1 MEQQQLDALF
11 ERFSRQFSDLALTL
25 AYGSQLPFGRTPM
38 RALAASWNA
47 LDGEGRAMVAGR
59 LAQMVSSLTP
69 VLADAP
75 EGATEEEMSRAQL
88 FRSQRG
94 LSLRSAAERAM
105 DIVGAFD
112 YGERVRQFGRYANEG
127 YVSLPG
133 LASRHPDESYVLA
146 AAGDDRFRE
155 QTLRFGE
162 GTHLG
167 VNDISGM
174 TIREA
179 LDRVVMPAVERE
191 ASINEMPDGP
201 ERDEFLYQNG
211 YKPLW
216 SLWAKQNM
224 PMLRELRSH
233 LYETVDG
240 RTGDTVRVRR
250 LVDPYA
256 TTRMTPARV
265 LEDIF
270 NNRSADFTE
279 EGLKRYFSDRPAI
292 AADPRFEET
301 DIKEYNVY
309 SLGMGRLSE
318 PDFWRLVPED
328 TDVMVFLRGTAAN
341 KYNPQFA
348 RDRLNETAQQRGI
361 EAVAWPVLAARGD
374 EKDNMKKL
382 MGQSK
387 PHEVAQGGL
396 LYVDYGALSEDEGF
410 QKAVDEQI
418 LKYVR
423 EGKKVCVV
431 GAQSSCY
438 RGTGASRALLL
449 GQYIENNT
457 DFRVAHIDGGPDGHR
472 VRVLSQEQ
480 ACMQALP
487 PRSVIDGG
495 TTKDLKFLNP
505 VGSGQKAAR
514 FTLPLGVEIRRR
526 MAPGQDPAL
535 RMIEG
540 RWNYGRPV
548 EFREMEGTE
557 ARIAG
562 SGYFYDSVN
571 ENIDHANFTVIF
583 AASGKG
589 ADHNVQET
597 MSLTHGRDVR
607 KVFIPETAEE
617 CYDPEIIEKAA
628 RSIGSALTRSLAY
641 QYSRLGADIVDLDNV
656 KLFVTGSS
664 LPRIANRVVETA
676 AMEDEYGETIEGFL
690 MDTPLGPS
698 QDDATY
704 FITEVLRRVTQDRTD
719 NLEID
724 GEKRLFTVGEICN
737 HYDTG
742 ACEAA
747 ITAAQDLGIRPVVI
761 STNGAFTEARGD
773 SIYGQ
778 IVQDPAYFHNR
789 AHRGLRHE
797 VSDAMVIE
805 QIDDLEARRQSATD
819 GMQIGLTD
827 RQMLLLYELG
837 VENGTMLEAMDL
849 AISNEMTL
857 NTADEIVDFL
867 DQCRSNGLDIPVD
880 IDAAAV
886 EAAFDRVVDNEERWR
901 EAGISYITAA
911 SPLYPE
917 SMRNFQ
923 EYTEMR
929 TRPLVETTVDGQ
941 ARISS
946 EEYEYTVRRPA
957 VLWCRGDLSLLQEPS
972 VGILGG
978 NVTDSNA
985 DQSVVREFCASVT
998 SDDLP
1003 VTASLDDDVSRRG
1016 VFDTLANVGG
1026 RVVAV
1031 TGEPFST
1038 SDEDLQQRLQAAG
1051 ERVNVLNEAVAA
1063 ANVVPEATLRAAL
1076 ERVSADGEM
1085 SLMDAEQV
1093 TEVASDARSLFFA
1106 MSQYGAYIREAA
1118 EKYPTDNV
1126 ARAVERLRD
1135 DAQAE
1140 RHLLKSSGL
1149 SETAD
1154 AQNEVVRKGGLVV
1167 TDQQPD
1173 SKEAPR
1179 RSVSQRLVA
1188 GMASVAVV
1196 FDQIHNA
1203 QPMGLMAMTFYTVA
1217 GLTYITTRPIEKIA
1231 SNLRAAAEERRRE
1244 AADLRRQAEESD
1256 RPGVRE
1262 RTLAV
1267 ARRREDSARQADVLA
1282 NRVPAVAMQVSS
1294 DGRNEETMPTL
1305 REAGRLAAE
1314 QARSEHEAAQQRLEE
1329 RVASIGEEGQKRSVY
1344 SRVRERLSSVFGI
1357 DFDTLFNEKKPEGV
1371 AAPAEEAARPQRQMT
1386 IDVLSYRGNR
1396 IFFVPDSQPHIAE
1409 AVRER
1414 FGKDAQIMDP
1424 SLKRKVQEGLDLGR
1438 VEGHDRFS
1446 APEGTML
1453 LRPSCY
1459 SYKVY
1464 FHEGVVYSINNVP
1477 TGIMGLPPKAER
1489 VKSAAAWKLFMD
1501 NMQAFQREW
1510 MRQAGLPLQSGFAQL
1525 RCENADYMV
1534 FAPNRIEVRRG
1545 DELRCFVEYKDG
1557 VIRAGNVKIK
1567 DLSEYHETPTYDI
1580 ISNLPRPGT
1589 PLLPSALDEVA
1600 KDIREALGGAATVA
1614 QKPLYVQGASH
1625 QETWENL
1632 RSNMDAFQ
1640 KLVALRL
1647 ENKNKELVANGKE
1660 PLKARAEIVVS
1671 DNRIEVLGNTEQG
1684 MTPLCF
1690 VEFRDGAIYA
1700 DNTEG
1705 HFALPRFPEKGV
1717 PLTEIDGIAAR
1728 LREMVT
1734 NDPELLARSAYYAG
1748 RPRSEQ
1754 RALEETMADRA
1765 KKEEYEE
1772 KIANG
1777 FLKPRADNM
1786 SIAVEDVAKALY
1798 EGRIPDMSEF
1808 QRRDPVYLYAAA
1820 SRAATQARAA
1830 VRSLDRQIVRQQTRL
1845 DALEAAT
1852 AAKGIDI
1859 AESDAARQEMEDK
1872 LEELLVHRRKNI
1884 EEVANMEDVKSSLRE
1899 GVIPFGNQNQVMLD
1913 GVPFTVRNVRPTKEE
1928 IELAERELG
1937 RKAETPV
1944 EAPAEKKA
1952 EDQAP
1957 VQEESREET
1966 REQAP
1971 AEEATVE
1978 APAQKESPQEAPAEG
1993 PAASLPPEERMK
2005 EIDERLASM
2014 VEENPD
2020 VVEEDSYRDLLLQR
2034 DALQKDIYRNNIV
2047 PDSEKN
2053 GLVIVNTP
2061 EGQRYCD
2068 KDMNAVSEAYPCL
2081 KRMGTTIGVAYEN
2094 ADGTGAM
2101 KIIRRDGS
2109 ELSPMWF
2116 SKFSVSR
2123 EPMVAVL
2130 TARDGEGKYILN
2142 RETGVITAGPFIAV
2156 QDYREGRARVQRE
2169 DGRYNFVNEK
2179 GDLVQKSMWFDDAQ
2193 HFHNGTATVRVET
2206 PSETHYYTFDR
2217 DFHQK
2222 GFEKQPKERA
2232 AAPKKPEQKKP
2243 EQKKPEQASSSQGI
2257 TKK

>member
-25 AYGSQLPFGRTPM
+25 AYGSQLSFGRTPM

-75 EGATEEEMSRAQL
+75 EGATEEKMSRAQL

-167 VNDISGM
+167 ANDISGL

-191 ASINEMPDGP
+191 ASINELPDGP

-279 EGLKRYFSDRPAI
+279 EGLRRYFSNRPAI

-301 DIKEYNVY
+301 DIKEYNIY

-341 KYNPQFA
+341 KFNPQFA

-361 EAVAWPVLAARGD
+361 EAVTWPVLAARGD

-382 MGQSK
+382 LGQSK
-387 PHEVAQGGL
+387 PHEVTQGGL

-410 QKAVDEQI
+410 RKAVDEQI

-431 GAQSSCY
+431 GTQSSCY

-457 DFRVAHIDGGPDGHR
+457 DFRVAHIHGGPDGHR
-472 VRVLSQEQ
+472 VGVLSQEE

-617 CYDPEIIEKAA
+617 CYDPEVIEKAA

-761 STNGAFTEARGD
+761 STNGAFTESRGD

-1106 MSQYGAYIREAA
+1106 MSQYGPYIREAA

-1140 RHLLKSSGL
+1140 RHLLKSSGV

-1167 TDQQPD
+1167 TDRQPD
-1173 SKEAPR
+1173 SAEAPR

-1244 AADLRRQAEESD
+1244 AADLRRQAEESE

-1262 RTLAV
+1262 RMRAD
-1267 ARRREDSARQADVLA
+1267 ARRREGSARQADLLA
-1282 NRVPAVAMQVSS
+1282 DRVPAVAMQVSS

-1329 RVASIGEEGQKRSVY
+1329 RAASIGEEGQKRSVY

-1477 TGIMGLPPKAER
+1477 TGIMGLPPKADR

-1580 ISNLPRPGT
+1580 ISSLPRPGT

-1600 KDIREALGGAATVA
+1600 KDIRDALGGV
-1614 QKPLYVQGASH
+1614 LNQGLDG
-1625 QETWENL
+1625 ETFL
-1632 RSNMDAFQ
+1632 
-1640 KLVALRL
+1640 
-1647 ENKNKELVANGKE
+1647 
-1660 PLKARAEIVVS
+1660 
-1671 DNRIEVLGNTEQG
+1671 
-1684 MTPLCF
+1684 
-1690 VEFRDGAIYA
+1690 
-1700 DNTEG
+1700 
-1705 HFALPRFPEKGV
+1705 
-1717 PLTEIDGIAAR
+1717 
-1728 LREMVT
+1728 
-1734 NDPELLARSAYYAG
+1734 AG

-1754 RALEETMADRA
+1754 RALEEVMADRA

-1786 SIAVEDVAKALY
+1786 SIAVEDVARALH

-1820 SRAATQARAA
+1820 SRAAAQARAA

-1928 IELAERELG
+1928 IELAERDLG

-1957 VQEESREET
+1957 VREESREET

-1971 AEEATVE
+1971 VKEATVE
-1978 APAQKESPQEAPAEG
+1978 APAQKESPQEAPAVD
-1993 PAASLPPEERMK
+1993 PAASFPPEERMRK
-2005 EIDERLASM
+2005 IDEQLASM

-2020 VVEEDSYRDLLLQR
+2020 VVEEDAYRDLLSQR
-2034 DALQKDIYRNNIV
+2034 DALQKDIYRENIV

-2109 ELSPMWF
+2109 ELSPLWF

-2130 TARDGEGKYILN
+2130 TARDDEGKYILN
-2142 RETGVITAGPFIAV
+2142 RETGVITAGPFISV

-2193 HFHNGTATVRVET
+2193 HFHKGTATVRVET

-2243 EQKKPEQASSSQGI
+2243 EQKKPEQASSQGI
-2257 TKK
+2257 SKK